1 MQAIARKRA
10 RDAKSRH
17 DGILATLDV
26 EMFMR
31 AIREW
36 QLF

>member
-10 RDAKSRH
+10 RDAESRH

-26 EMFMR
+26 EMFMS
-31 AIREW
+31 ASREW
-36 QLF
+36 RLF